1 MNRLIIGLILT
12 AFLVSAC
19 SAPTPAPAPAP
30 RPSSPVQTPL
40 ASAPTSP
47 LPTAVVVA
55 TPSKP
60 DRCTITGILLQ
71 GPDERPAQEAIVYLA
86 GVIQTGDTP
95 TLASFDRGSSPRTQT
110 DAYGRFVFV
119 DVPVERYGL
128 VLDRVNQSFLLK
140 NPKDNSDMLFT
151 PKSGQVLDLGKLV
164 YPSLP

>member
-1 MNRLIIGLILT
+1 MNSLIIGLILT
-12 AFLVSAC
+12 AFLVGAC
-19 SAPTPAPAPAP
+19 SAPAPAP
-30 RPSSPVQTPL
+30 RPASPVQTPL
-40 ASAPTSP
+40 ALAPISP
-47 LPTAVVVA
+47 LPTAAIIA

-60 DRCTITGILLQ
+60 DRSTITGILLQ

>member
-12 AFLVSAC
+12 AFLVGAC
-19 SAPTPAPAPAP
+19 SAPAPAP

-47 LPTAVVVA
+47 LPTAAIIA

-60 DRCTITGILLQ
+60 DRSTSTGIVLQ
-71 GPDERPAQEAIVYLA
+71 GPDERPVQEAIVYLA

-95 TLASFDRGSSPRTQT
+95 TLASFDRNSSPRAQT
-110 DAYGRFVFV
+110 DAFGRFVFV

-128 VLDRVNQSFLLK
+128 VLDKVNQSFLLK
-140 NPKDNSDMLFT
+140 DPKDNSDLLFT
-151 PKSGQVLDLGKLV
+151 PKPGQVLELGKLV